1 MLVPIVYNGCLNL
14 VSKTC
19 FLNVL
24 LPNTSWVFFEP
35 VFLLVFYT
43 FHLKFQ
49 RISFFFLLFPIL
61 FVSFSSFFMLKSS
74 KLLPKTNWG
83 RSKNL
88 FFQNSSSF
96 LGVAFCIIF
105 PLFSSVFVDFRV
117 KLHEIPTIS
126 MKKVRFWERM
136 LPKTNFFLQQLK
148 TTYFKFDNKVLAKH

>member
-1 MLVPIVYNGCLNL
+1 MSLQVIFYCLNL

-19 FLNVL
+19 FWTFYSQIRVE
-24 LPNTSWVFFEP
+24 FFFGP
-35 VFLLVFYT
+35 VFWLFFYT
-43 FHLKFQ
+43 FHLKSQ

-61 FVSFSSFFMLKSS
+61 FVSFRTFFMLKSS

-117 KLHEIPTIS
+117 KLHEIPTKS

-136 LPKTNFFLQQLK
+136 LPKTNFFLQH
-148 TTYFKFDNKVLAKH
+148 V